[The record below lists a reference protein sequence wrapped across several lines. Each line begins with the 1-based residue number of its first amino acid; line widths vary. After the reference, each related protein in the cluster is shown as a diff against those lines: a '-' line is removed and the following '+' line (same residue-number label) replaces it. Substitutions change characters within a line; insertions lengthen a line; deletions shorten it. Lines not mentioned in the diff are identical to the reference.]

1 MMMICVLSM
10 MMMIFDDDDD
20 LSNLLCISVILIS
33 DVKLK
38 NISSMAHLTIISY
51 VRPMIISSL
60 HFPTMLIS
68 LLLSICCS
76 NMFEALFSA
85 VSVVYLIVC
94 MMVAL
99 IDHKPQF

>member
-1 MMMICVLSM
+1 MIKIMMVICVLSM

-51 VRPMIISSL
+51 VRPMIISPLITFS
-60 HFPTMLIS
+60 HYVEVIVVEYML
-68 LLLSICCS
+68 L
-76 NMFEALFSA
+76 
-85 VSVVYLIVC
+85 
-94 MMVAL
+94 
-99 IDHKPQF
+99 

>member
-1 MMMICVLSM
+1 M

-51 VRPMIISSL
+51 MKTKVISSL
-60 HFPTMLIS
+60 IKDFPTMLRS